1 LIFYCCGYG
10 LSAASGG
17 ASQRDQNK
25 PALAPSTWRGVLPGT
40 LKISFADQASLA
52 AVRITLA
59 LLGLSF
65 APLK

>member
-1 LIFYCCGYG
+1 LIFYCRAHG

-17 ASQRDQNK
+17 AAQRDQNK
-25 PALAPSTWRGVLPGT
+25 SALAPSTWRGVLPET

-52 AVRITLA
+52 AVRTTLA

-65 APLK
+65 AP